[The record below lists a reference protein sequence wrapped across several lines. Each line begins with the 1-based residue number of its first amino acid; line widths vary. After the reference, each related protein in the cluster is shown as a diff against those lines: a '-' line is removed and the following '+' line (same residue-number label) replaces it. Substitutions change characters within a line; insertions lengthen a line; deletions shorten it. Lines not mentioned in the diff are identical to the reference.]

1 LFNPNIPEGIRS
13 KIMKAFIRH
22 LKEHPVIS
30 AIVKTFDDY
39 PGAAHDFGIIPL
51 EQCPAIRFTYSA
63 SGQSPQTFNSTS
75 ANFSIDMELIVPG
88 TNQYTMIDIWE
99 VMEIAI
105 DQFLSGDKAIKAAL
119 NADPRA
125 IFGTHYITAP
135 AINHAK
141 YKNPPC
147 MVGTGSVSIIL
158 SIRR

>member
-1 LFNPNIPEGIRS
+1 
-13 KIMKAFIRH
+13 MKAFIRH
-22 LKEHPVIS
+22 LKDHPVIS

-39 PGAAHDFGIIPL
+39 SGTAHDFGIIPL

-63 SGQSPQTFNSTS
+63 SGQSPQTFNSTT

-88 TNQYTMIDIWE
+88 TNQYTVIDIWE

-119 NADPRA
+119 KADSRA